1 MISQSLQVANSSPI
15 SEHDPTNDCTMSEF
29 NVPLTTGPESRKN
42 VNDFT
47 DVMIER
53 DQSDRLL
60 QAFLSSPT
68 TRSAADFND
77 ALLFS
82 SDDPMAENLQFFADV
97 FTNIYE

>member
-1 MISQSLQVANSSPI
+1 
-15 SEHDPTNDCTMSEF
+15 MSGF
-29 NVPLTTGPESRKN
+29 DVPLTTGPESGKD

-47 DVMIER
+47 DVTMER
-53 DQSDRLL
+53 DQSDRML
-60 QAFLSSPT
+60 QAVSSSPT

-82 SDDPMAENLQFFADV
+82 SDDAVAENLRFFEDV